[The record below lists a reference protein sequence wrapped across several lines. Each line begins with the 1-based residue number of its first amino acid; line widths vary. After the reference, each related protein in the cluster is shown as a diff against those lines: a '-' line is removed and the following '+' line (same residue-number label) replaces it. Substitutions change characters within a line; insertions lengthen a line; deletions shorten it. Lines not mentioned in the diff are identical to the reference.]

1 MVKKAETN
9 PHDLNQTNNIVV
21 SDKGIELERNCRIM
35 SE

>member
-1 MVKKAETN
+1 MVKNTETN
-9 PHDLNQTNNIVV
+9 PHDLNQTNNIV